1 MNYNKIEKLFSKNNE
16 QNYYSYNRMRE
27 ALLDGNWI
35 ANQIL
40 NREYK
45 IPHGTSHIQN
55 WHFKNRSHLY
65 VQHKLLH
72 SRSLISF

>member
-1 MNYNKIEKLFSKNNE
+1 
-16 QNYYSYNRMRE
+16 MRE

-55 WHFKNRSHLY
+55 WHFRNRSRLN
-65 VQHKLLH
+65 VQYKLLDR
-72 SRSLISF
+72 RSLISF